1 MLITYCENI
10 IKKQTLEKLVFTLS
24 VFYTCIY
31 SERKWEISRE
41 REREREN
48 GRMRSDSQ
56 YLIMQGDEAFYML
69 SLNLPLL
76 INKCELIEGSCIIS
90 ND

>member
-24 VFYTCIY
+24 LSFIHVYIVKG
-31 SERKWEISRE
+31 SGKLVE